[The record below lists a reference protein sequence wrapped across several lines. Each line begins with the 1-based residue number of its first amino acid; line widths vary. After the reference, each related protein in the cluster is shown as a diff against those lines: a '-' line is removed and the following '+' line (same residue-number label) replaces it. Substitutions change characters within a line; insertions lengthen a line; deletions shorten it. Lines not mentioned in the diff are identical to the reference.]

1 MEDHFQSLC
10 SVLPHNYQLTI
21 DKLKTI
27 PQLLKDRGEQLS
39 KLISSSSADVR
50 KIYEK
55 IITYLIVKLCY
66 NDSDT
71 SLVRLCDVMD
81 ESIDSTDTPTGMQQ
95 IRYREYMLN
104 LIIKTKQIFILNRNY
119 HPYKNIKVVQ
129 DCYNLVYK
137 VVDNLVVTLSPH
149 CDKLVFETCN
159 SLVTTL

>member
-21 DKLKTI
+21 DKLKSI
-27 PQLLKDRGEQLS
+27 PQLLKDGGEQLS
-39 KLISSSSADVR
+39 KLISSSTDVR
-50 KIYEK
+50 KINEK

-71 SLVRLCDVMD
+71 SLVRLCNVMD

-95 IRYREYMLN
+95 IKYCEYMLN

-119 HPYKNIKVVQ
+119 HV
-129 DCYNLVYK
+129 
-137 VVDNLVVTLSPH
+137 
-149 CDKLVFETCN
+149 
-159 SLVTTL
+159 

>member
-27 PQLLKDRGEQLS
+27 PQLLKDGGEQLS

-50 KIYEK
+50 KINEK
-55 IITYLIVKLCY
+55 IIKLCY

-71 SLVRLCDVMD
+71 GLVRLCDVMD
-81 ESIDSTDTPTGMQQ
+81 ESIDSTNTPTGMQQ
-95 IRYREYMLN
+95 IRYCEDMLN

-119 HPYKNIKVVQ
+119 HV
-129 DCYNLVYK
+129 
-137 VVDNLVVTLSPH
+137 
-149 CDKLVFETCN
+149 
-159 SLVTTL
+159 